1 MTEDEFRSILRAE
14 LATLRAEL
22 RAELAAVRAE
32 IATVRI
38 RTDGLPLLGSAID
51 ALQRDV
57 RLVRAA
63 INDMGRTNITAGE
76 VEALHAD
83 VDRALALH
91 TESGARIATLERLIE
106 ELRSGH

>member
-1 MTEDEFRSILRAE
+1 MSCAMTEDEFRSILRAE

-22 RAELAAVRAE
+22 RAELAESRGELRAELAAVHAE
-32 IATVRI
+32 IAAVRI
-38 RTDGLPLLGSAID
+38 RTDRLPLLGSAID

-83 VDRALALH
+83 V
-91 TESGARIATLERLIE
+91 
-106 ELRSGH
+106 

>member
-91 TESGARIATLERLIE
+91 TEFWRPHRNARTADR
-106 ELRSGH
+106 RAA